1 MRTKHRRL
9 FLMYLSV
16 GLLNI
21 GLLLMMPLFQIE
33 SSTWMI
39 VMFPLLTIIWFVN
52 AFVQWKQMKKISDE
66 HSKVV

>member
-1 MRTKHRRL
+1 MRAKHRRL

-21 GLLLMMPLFQIE
+21 VLLLMMPLFQIE
-33 SSTWMI
+33 SSTWML
-39 VMFPLLTIIWFVN
+39 VMFPLLTIIWFAN
-52 AFVQWKQMKKISDE
+52 AFVQWKQMNKIEDE